1 MINDPRM
8 DSRWGS
14 SISDLPELD
23 HALTAALE
31 DLSVESPD
39 LVVAFV
45 AGHPRSSL
53 GRLPHRIH
61 ERFPRALLLG
71 SSAGGVLG
79 GGLEIEGRPAVAL
92 TAARLPGAELV
103 PFHVEADDASDPA
116 ALRRATGP
124 ADALLVLTDP
134 SSIDA
139 AALARS
145 FDLALPET
153 IKIGGVASG
162 DRQPALFLGEATHG
176 AGAIGVAMRGVKVTS
191 LVAQGCKPIGNAM
204 FVTRHQSIPRGGD
217 LLHELNGKPVVAVL
231 RELFESLSIGD
242 RALFQS
248 SLFLGASFDDKRE
261 YRRGDFLIRN
271 IAGLQREGGQ
281 GLYVAA
287 DLSDY
292 AVVQF
297 HVRDAKTSS
306 EELETLL
313 RREREE
319 RGAAEGALLFSCLGR
334 GQGLYGVPNHDSDAF
349 HRELGEAPL
358 GGFFCNGE
366 IGPIR
371 GRTFLHTY
379 TSSFAL
385 FR

>member
-1 MINDPRM
+1 MA
-8 DSRWGS
+8 SRWGS

-23 HALTAALE
+23 HALTAALA

-53 GRLPHRIH
+53 GRVPHRIH
-61 ERFPRALLLG
+61 ERFPRAILLG

-79 GGLEIEGRPAVAL
+79 GGLEIEGRPAVAI
-92 TAARLPGAELV
+92 TAARLGAELV
-103 PFHVEADDASDPA
+103 PFHVEQEDVGDPD

-124 ADALLVLTDP
+124 AEALLVVPDP
-134 SSIDA
+134 ASLDA
-139 AALARS
+139 AALARAL
-145 FDLALPET
+145 DLALPDA
-153 IKIGGVASG
+153 IKIGGVASSLE
-162 DRQPALFLGEATHG
+162 RSTSLFLGEAMHASG
-176 AGAIGVAMRGVKVTS
+176 AVGLAMRGAKVSS
-191 LVAQGCKPIGNAM
+191 LVAQGCKPIGDAM
-204 FVTRHQSIPRGGD
+204 FVTRHQAIPRGGD
-217 LLHELNGKPVVAVL
+217 LLHELNGKPVVTVL
-231 RELFESLSIGD
+231 RELFESLSPD
-242 RALFQS
+242 DQKLFQS

-306 EELETLL
+306 EELETML

-319 RGAAEGALLFSCLGR
+319 RGAPEGALLFSCLGR
-334 GQGLYGVPNHDSDAF
+334 GRGLYGVPNHDSDAF
-349 HRELGEAPL
+349 HRELGDAPL